1 MTYKPLFPVR
11 SQVANIPV
19 PFAVIQVKAEGCG
32 ALEKNMRKGVADRLS
47 GQGIGW
53 DRGISE
59 AGFDESVVFPSSNH
73 LRGEQESTADDDVYT
88 RRLTQFL
95 SSDDPRQSVATWKL
109 LFIRRPSRVIIL
121 RIAIG
126 YLKVDKLQYGVNV
139 SGCST

>member
-59 AGFDESVVFPSSNH
+59 AGFDESAVFPFSNH
-73 LRGEQESTADDDVYT
+73 LYLRGEQESTQRQMTMSIHDAS
-88 RRLTQFL
+88 RNFCQAMTQGKVWQPGSCC
-95 SSDDPRQSVATWKL
+95 SSVVRAES
-109 LFIRRPSRVIIL
+109 S
-121 RIAIG
+121 
-126 YLKVDKLQYGVNV
+126 
-139 SGCST
+139 S